1 MLLNYQKLHGC
12 HNEYIYLNF
21 LDSPLPEPTDWA
33 ALSQKISGRNGS
45 IGSDGLILLL
55 PPDNPAK
62 AEVKMRMF
70 NVDGSEAEMCGNG
83 VRCVAKL
90 YFEMKSPDSKS
101 PIRVE
106 TLAGI
111 RECFVL
117 EHNNPERF
125 IIKVNMGRPSFLPA
139 NIPVD
144 FDDVVV
150 VNEEFDVDGKTFM
163 MSCVS
168 IGNPHCVIE
177 VKDLDT
183 FDVERYGRQIEKH
196 SAFPKGINVEFIEMK
211 DDLVFQRT
219 WERGSGETKAC
230 GTGACAVGVTMVFR
244 NRIDSPVDI
253 RLRGG
258 DLRVEWDGL
267 REVWLTGEAVSMSSG
282 QIEI

>member
-1 MLLNYQKLHGC
+1 M
-12 HNEYIYLNF
+12 NF